1 MSKKPKA
8 GKLIRQEQAT
18 EIARLKS
25 ALVRANKKAEN
36 KISEFFLRQSQYLGW
51 WLKDLEEEIE
61 VTLETVPLLHW
72 GQDNF
77 VISEGKKIRTFPS
90 GYPEGIDQW
99 RRDALYLTCERL
111 IQVRTLRM
119 YRYHFDGIFDA
130 AEDCFYDIGANQQ
143 DIRMISGDE
152 LCSPQCQVW
161 CDSNLEKRNN
171 LLRRLKKSALR
182 KWPDKA
188 KK

>member
-8 GKLIRQEQAT
+8 GKLIRQEQAN
-18 EIARLKS
+18 EIQTLKA
-25 ALVRANKKAEN
+25 ALARANKKAEN
-36 KISEFFLRQSQYLGW
+36 EISEFFLRQSQYLGW

-119 YRYHFDGIFDA
+119 YRYHFDGIVDA
-130 AEDCFYDIGANQQ
+130 AEGCFYDIGANQQ

-152 LCSPQCQVW
+152 LCSTQCQVW